1 MSLDSHIMIPIGDV
15 ACQTMITKEEKINYL
30 RALKFSLLGC
40 FYIGPALHYWY
51 AFLGARFPS
60 TAVVQVLQR
69 VATDQFLFTPL
80 MLSSFLSA
88 ILTLDGKSNEIE
100 SKLRSDFIPTLMINY
115 TVWIPAMF
123 LNFKFVPNAY
133 QVFLF
138 F

>member
-1 MSLDSHIMIPIGDV
+1 
-15 ACQTMITKEEKINYL
+15 MITKEKKINYM

-51 AFLGARFPS
+51 GFLSHQFPS
-60 TAVVQVLQR
+60 TAVTQVLQR

-88 ILTLDGKSNEIE
+88 ILTLDGKSDEIE
-100 SKLRSDFIPTLMINY
+100 SKLKSDFIPTLLLNY

-133 QVFLF
+133 QVM
-138 F
+138 

>member
-1 MSLDSHIMIPIGDV
+1 MRSIGDI
-15 ACQTMITKEEKINYL
+15 ACQTMITKEKKINYL

-51 AFLGARFPS
+51 GFLGHRFPS
-60 TAVVQVLQR
+60 TAITEVLQR
-69 VATDQFLFTPL
+69 VATDQFLFTPF

-88 ILTLDGKSNEIE
+88 ILTLDGKSDEIE
-100 SKLRSDFIPTLMINY
+100 SKLKSDFVPTLMINY

-133 QVFLF
+133 QVIFL
-138 F
+138 